1 MMMNK
6 NSRLRIEKMADSV
19 RNECQISGYGVQNI
33 FKDVEKIGYE
43 VIRYPIGEDSFLG
56 FSLLKEDGEIIFTN
70 SSLILSREIFSVA
83 HELGHHIL
91 HLKKDG
97 LTLIKDADF
106 NDRDENE
113 VEANYFAACFL
124 MPRDKVDLF
133 IRYEI
138 HDKPVTE
145 WNGLDI
151 AKIQSAFNVSYDM
164 VLYRLKSLGIL
175 NYNIL
180 DQLQVDKYEN
190 TATKLLKTIKG
201 NIDLCKATEVKQIP
215 AEYLEWVITNYNEK
229 LIPINDLGSILNY
242 VDLKV
247 EDVDVDITSNITED
261 DESIDD
267 LLGGIE

>member
-1 MMMNK
+1 MNK
-6 NSRLRIEKMADSV
+6 NTQLKIEKMANNV
-19 RNECQISGYGVQNI
+19 RNECQVSGYGIQNI
-33 FKDVEKIGYE
+33 FDDVEKIGYE
-43 VIRYPIGEDSFLG
+43 VIRYPIGENSFLG
-56 FSLLKEDGEIIFTN
+56 FSLIKEVGKIIFTN

-83 HELGHHIL
+83 HELGHHTL
-91 HLKKDG
+91 HLKKEG
-97 LTLIKDADF
+97 LTLIKDDDF
-106 NDRDENE
+106 CDRDENE

-151 AKIQSAFNVSYDM
+151 AKIQSTFNVSYDM
-164 VLYRLKSLGIL
+164 VLFRLKSLGIL
-175 NYNIL
+175 NYNIFEK
-180 DQLQVDKYEN
+180 LQIDKFEN
-190 TATKLLKTIKG
+190 SATRLLTAIKG
-201 NIDLCKATEVKQIP
+201 NIDLCKASYVKQIP

-229 LIPINDLGSILNY
+229 LITINDLDSLLNY
-242 VDLKV
+242 VDLNV
-247 EDVDVDITSNITED
+247 DDVDINSNITED